1 MNDLDFAAFRNERA
15 TRVRLIWIAT
25 NEDDDRMRDVT
36 IRLTENTTQALSPMN
51 LRELGQ
57 LRRVIVDELLG
68 GSDRG
73 VLVHA
78 IARRLRD
85 QAFPN
90 SVEDAVSQVLD
101 ALDIAHTE
109 IKKICALQEEL
120 RKEKGKEKISD
131 FAPEPADPAV
141 YSAVEAA
148 FTEKMT
154 AAVTVPEKLERY
166 AKIDEVKAEIK
177 EQFQPADGL
186 DEDAAAKYSSDVSG
200 AAKDLEKNITRKL
213 IAVDKKRPDGRYD
226 VTLTIEAKKMY
237 ADGKGKETEAPIKD
251 AVFDVGVFSAE
262 PGKKAF
268 SSKDVLAFR
277 SVPLKTG
284 SQTVVITVDKPPKFA
299 GVDPYNKQI
308 DRNSEDNAIKVS

>member
-101 ALDIAHTE
+101 ALDGV
-109 IKKICALQEEL
+109 L
-120 RKEKGKEKISD
+120 SD
-131 FAPEPADPAV
+131 AERRAD
-141 YSAVEAA
+141 S
-148 FTEKMT
+148 
-154 AAVTVPEKLERY
+154 
-166 AKIDEVKAEIK
+166 
-177 EQFQPADGL
+177 
-186 DEDAAAKYSSDVSG
+186 
-200 AAKDLEKNITRKL
+200 
-213 IAVDKKRPDGRYD
+213 
-226 VTLTIEAKKMY
+226 
-237 ADGKGKETEAPIKD
+237 
-251 AVFDVGVFSAE
+251 
-262 PGKKAF
+262 
-268 SSKDVLAFR
+268 
-277 SVPLKTG
+277 
-284 SQTVVITVDKPPKFA
+284 
-299 GVDPYNKQI
+299 
-308 DRNSEDNAIKVS
+308 